1 MGLVCV
7 KTDWKVIYVTSNI
20 KLLKT
25 TASVF
30 CALLWITSCHVI
42 GYYLCRRSYREELRL
57 RPIKWEEQRAA
68 GNFVSLEAHPSCS
81 QGLNAWSSSW
91 QLDCHLTRNFKPE
104 SWAKFSCIPN
114 CQTVRQWLCVMPK
127 FWNTCYAATEMTKT
141 HYPDSQEYIFFSLY
155 SYCSRWISNYPNSS
169 CQILAY

>member
-1 MGLVCV
+1 MALNDDPSFLVSTSWCRV
-7 KTDWKVIYVTSNI
+7 PSQIAWGWSVLRQTEKWLYVTSNI

-25 TASVF
+25 TASIF

-127 FWNTCYAATEMTKT
+127 FWNTCYAAT
-141 HYPDSQEYIFFSLY
+141 DD
-155 SYCSRWISNYPNSS
+155 
-169 CQILAY
+169 